1 MSSFADWLS
10 ITDGRKLIIEP
21 DIDSINALTE
31 KRQKVWDSVN
41 NSNFVSNEEKRETL
55 GFNGENKI

>member
-10 ITDGRKLIIEP
+10 GFDGRKLIIEP
-21 DIDSINALTE
+21 DIDSINALSE
-31 KRQKVWDSVN
+31 KRQKVWESVN

-55 GFNGENKI
+55 GFDGEQG